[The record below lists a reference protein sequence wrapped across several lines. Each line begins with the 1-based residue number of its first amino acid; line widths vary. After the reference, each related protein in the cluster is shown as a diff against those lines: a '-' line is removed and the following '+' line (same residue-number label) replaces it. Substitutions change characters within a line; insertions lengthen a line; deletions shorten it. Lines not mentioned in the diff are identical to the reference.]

1 VSPGDILAGVV
12 LASVPVWSLKAA
24 LVLALVPAAGALLF
38 GLFLVFGRRG
48 GE

>member
-1 VSPGDILAGVV
+1 MSPGDILAGVV
-12 LASVPVWSLKAA
+12 LASVPAWSLTAG
-24 LVLALVPAAGALLF
+24 LVLALAPAAGALLF

>member
-1 VSPGDILAGVV
+1 MSPGTIAAGVV
-12 LASVPVWSLKAA
+12 LALAPCWSVKLG
-24 LVLALVPAAGALLF
+24 LVLALAPAAGALLF

>member
-1 VSPGDILAGVV
+1 MSGGDILAGVV
-12 LASVPVWSLKAA
+12 LASVPVWSLKLGLALALAPAAAA
-24 LVLALVPAAGALLF
+24 LLV